1 MKIIRDEKTQN
12 VIEVIFTDKELDTK
26 ESLMSSIAQMEQA
39 RYHVAEV
46 NIEKTAE
53 TNIRDSENRKEAQL
67 DFNKCQLES
76 NMNYNKYQAECAKDF
91 NRRQQQM
98 QYLTQ
103 FPGTV
108 QLPPW
113 LLD

>member
-1 MKIIRDEKTQN
+1 MKIIRDERTQN
-12 VIEVIFTDKELDTK
+12 VIEVIFTDKELDAK

-53 TNIRDSENRKEAQL
+53 VNVRDSENRKEAQL

-76 NMNYNKYQAECAKDF
+76 IKDF

>member
-12 VIEVIFTDKELDTK
+12 VIEVIFTDKELDAK

-46 NIEKTAE
+46 SIEKNTEA
-53 TNIRDSENRKEAQL
+53 NVRDSENRKEAQF

-76 NMNYNKYQAECAKDF
+76 NINYHKYQAECIKDL

-113 LLD
+113 LLE